1 MTQMDHYPDVGIID
15 GREIDFEDEIAS
27 YACGLAIHD
36 GREISPCPNTCW
48 GVGPV
53 LAVIE

>member
-48 GVGPV
+48 GVGPA